1 MKITLKNSEGIT
13 FTIITNATYP
23 FDTPCIGEDGK
34 LYWLNRHNS
43 NACFVDNEQLRYISP
58 CKDRNGNHDT
68 VKKFNKLIFDVVDTT
83 DDYLACPQDRVE
95 LHICK
100 NKINKIKEI
109 FNQEGGNAFNDA
121 EYNYREYCKGHWSD
135 DIDDVL
141 EDYRQLFL
149 FVKDIRDVINSE
161 V

>member
-1 MKITLKNSEGIT
+1 MKITLKNSEGNT

-34 LYWLNRHNS
+34 LYWLNRFNS
-43 NACFVDNEQLRYISP
+43 DACFVDNEQLRCISP
-58 CKDRNGNHDT
+58 CKDKNGKHDI
-68 VKKFNKLIFDVVDTT
+68 VENFNKFLFDVVDTT
-83 DDYLACPQDRVE
+83 DDYTNCPKDRVE
-95 LHICK
+95 LYKHK

-109 FNQEGGNAFNDA
+109 FYGCCGNAFDNA

-141 EDYRQLFL
+141 EDYKELFR
-149 FVKDIRDVINSE
+149 FVRDIKDVLDSE

>member
-1 MKITLKNSEGIT
+1 MKITLKNSSEQT

-34 LYWLNRHNS
+34 LYWLNRYNS

-58 CKDRNGNHDT
+58 CGNHDA
-68 VKKFNKLIFDVVDTT
+68 VENFNKSLFDVVDTT
-83 DDYLACPQDRVE
+83 DDYTNCSKDRVE
-95 LHICK
+95 LYRCK

-121 EYNYREYCKGHWSD
+121 EYNYREFCKGHWSD
-135 DIDDVL
+135 EIDDVL

-149 FVKDIRDVINSE
+149 FVKDIRDVIESE

>member
-1 MKITLKNSEGIT
+1 MKITLKNSEGNT

-23 FDTPCIGEDGK
+23 FDTPCVGEDGK

-43 NACFVDNEQLRYISP
+43 DACFVDNEQLRYISP
-58 CKDRNGNHDT
+58 CKDMNGKHD
-68 VKKFNKLIFDVVDTT
+68 VVENFNKFLFDVVDTT
-83 DDYLACPQDRVE
+83 DDYVNCPKDRVE
-95 LHICK
+95 LYRHR

-109 FNQEGGNAFNDA
+109 FNQEGRNAFNDA

-141 EDYRQLFL
+141 EDYRELFR
-149 FVKDIRDVINSE
+149 FVRDIKDVIDSE